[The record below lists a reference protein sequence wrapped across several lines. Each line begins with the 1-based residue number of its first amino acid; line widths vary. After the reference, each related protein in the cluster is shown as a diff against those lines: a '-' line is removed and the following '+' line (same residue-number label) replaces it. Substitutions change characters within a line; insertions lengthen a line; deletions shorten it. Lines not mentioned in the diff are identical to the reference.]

1 MNKTPRVNKQL
12 LLVVNSPGEQNSHS
26 EETITIG
33 HLQHRVNKT
42 HRVNKQLLLVIYSS
56 GEQNSQGE
64 QTITIGRL

>member
-12 LLVVNSPGEQNSHS
+12 LLVVYSPGEQNSHS

-33 HLQHRVNKT
+33 HLK
-42 HRVNKQLLLVIYSS
+42 HRVNKQLLLVIYSP